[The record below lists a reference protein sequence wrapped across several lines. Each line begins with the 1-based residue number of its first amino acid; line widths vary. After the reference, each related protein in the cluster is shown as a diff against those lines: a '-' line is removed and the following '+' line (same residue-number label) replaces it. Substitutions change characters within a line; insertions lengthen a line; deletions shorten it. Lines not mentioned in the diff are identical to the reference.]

1 MKLVALEALCKKG
14 LPKQLSAY
22 KRMIEVVNSPEATNC
37 IRLDN
42 NRSNKKLGL

>member
-22 KRMIEVVNSPEATNC
+22 DLRNDGITE
-37 IRLDN
+37 
-42 NRSNKKLGL
+42 

>member
-22 KRMIEVVNSPEATNC
+22 LLFNSCNPQA
-37 IRLDN
+37 IVSRLM
-42 NRSNKKLGL
+42 RPHLKL